1 MDSGLKVLF
10 LQDHQETGGAARAA
24 MRFAGGLRGLG
35 VEVAVAAGD
44 RVGEGKDYFVTGKPM
59 RGWGRVREL
68 FSSADSIKKRRENLA
83 NESWRA
89 AIRDFQPDLIWI
101 HNIQGA
107 LKWGWSL
114 EMVKQALSSAPVL
127 WTLHDMWALG
137 DGPSY
142 FSESELKQ
150 RWNGS
155 TLNELRPC
163 MKRGRCTIL
172 TPSVWLRDLVRSVDA
187 GPCEAWPNPLDLEVF
202 HPGPRETIRQEL
214 GLRQE
219 EIFLLAAAENLADP
233 RKGIDLLA
241 ESWQQIREI
250 PGVRLG
256 LMGRNCPPGLQKDPQ
271 VIDFGPVASE
281 QRVAELM
288 AAADLF
294 VHPARVESYG
304 LVMEEA
310 QACGTPV
317 VAFAGG
323 GIHETLE
330 TSRTGWL
337 LRERSVSNLASCLG
351 DVLRK
356 RQELR
361 GRRDWCRNFM
371 EQKHGSTAFSSHW
384 TKVRGWLDG
393 APRTLH
399 G

>member
-1 MDSGLKVLF
+1 
-10 LQDHQETGGAARAA
+10 
-24 MRFAGGLRGLG
+24 
-35 VEVAVAAGD
+35 
-44 RVGEGKDYFVTGKPM
+44 
-59 RGWGRVREL
+59 
-68 FSSADSIKKRRENLA
+68 
-83 NESWRA
+83 
-89 AIRDFQPDLIWI
+89 
-101 HNIQGA
+101 
-107 LKWGWSL
+107 
-114 EMVKQALSSAPVL
+114 MVKQALSSAPVL

-137 DGPSY
+137 NGPSY

-150 RWNGS
+150 RRNGS
-155 TLNELRPC
+155 PLNELRLC

-172 TPSVWLRDLVRSVDA
+172 TPSVWLRDLVRLVDA
-187 GPCEAWPNPLDLEVF
+187 GPCEAWPNPLNLETF
-202 HPGPRETIRQEL
+202 NPIPREKIRQEL
-214 GLRQE
+214 RLGQE
-219 EIFLLAAAENLADP
+219 DILLLAAAENLADP

-241 ESWQQIREI
+241 ETWKQIRKI

-256 LMGRNCPPGLQKDPQ
+256 LIGRNCPPALKNDPG
-271 VIDFGPVASE
+271 VIDFGPVDSE
-281 QRVAELM
+281 KRVAELM

-294 VHPARVESYG
+294 VHPAKVESYG

-330 TSRTGWL
+330 TGRTGWL
-337 LRERSVSNLASCLG
+337 LGERSVLNLASCLE
-351 DVLRK
+351 DILTK

-361 GRRDWCRNFM
+361 VRRDRCRNFM
-371 EQKHGSTAFSSHW
+371 EQKHGSTAFRSHW